1 MLGDKIKELRK
12 SKNMYQQD
20 LAAALSVSKSTV
32 AMWET
37 NKRIPDTSMLVKIAE
52 YFDIT
57 VDYLL
62 EEERRVSAIQKYGFC
77 YSAEEVNEKKAESR
91 NKISS
96 GSLSDEELLNEA
108 ITIYKVLFSRSL
120 AACWYNPKHVSFED
134 YCAMMLNQEQR
145 SIYGELSDDKFQ
157 WLNGEL
163 IKRYGQKPGIPQGT
177 YYNIDESQPSLAIN
191 AIKKSLPATGAR
203 SDLIGDIDD
212 LTDEEAIELKDYI
225 KYLKS
230 KRQNQE

>member
-20 LAAALSVSKSTV
+20 LADALSVSKSTV

-37 NKRIPDTSMLVKIAE
+37 NKRIPDTTMLVKIAD

-62 EEERRVSAIQKYGFC
+62 EEERRILAIQKHGFC
-77 YSAEEVNEKKAESR
+77 YDNEEREKIKADSR

-96 GSLSDEELLNEA
+96 GTLSDEDLINEA
-108 ITIYKVLFSRSL
+108 INIYKALFSRSL

-145 SIYGELSDDKFQ
+145 LIYGKLSDDKFQ
-157 WLNGEL
+157 WLKGEL
-163 IKRYGQKPGIPQGT
+163 IKKYGKKPGIPQGSC
-177 YYNIDESQPSLAIN
+177 YNVDEMQPSLAVN
-191 AIKKSLPATGAR
+191 AIKKSLPATGTR
-203 SDLIGDIDD
+203 SDLIKEFSQ
-212 LTDEEAIELKDYI
+212 LTEEEVDELRDFI
-225 KYLKS
+225 KYLIS
-230 KRQNQE
+230 KRQNHS